1 MRLVGPAAGK
11 KLIRVTDGILAAPR
25 QDKTKKRLGDELLIA
40 MAASGDPDAVK
51 YILDISRMDRGDETL
66 GTRCLGA
73 LYTAYVDPQGLFD
86 LQEPSGLVPNLDQ
99 LVAIAKDDRV
109 DPGAANSAVSFI
121 PAGGPPQG
129 PPPPLTM
136 VPPPP
141 PTPRWRRLGAGD
153 AAHVG
158 TAGKGAVRR
167 PPEVALMAAPTRRL
181 PRVFCRDVVRL

>member
-66 GTRCLGA
+66 GKRCLGA

-109 DPGAANSAVSFI
+109 DPGVANSAVSLI
-121 PAGGPPQG
+121 RAVGPPQCL
-129 PPPPLTM
+129 PPLLTM
-136 VPPPP
+136 IAHPHPD
-141 PTPRWRRLGAGD
+141 PRWRYFGPD
-153 AAHVG
+153 AALKCGGPKAIKQV
-158 TAGKGAVRR
+158 
-167 PPEVALMAAPTRRL
+167 VAAMPDQAYEK
-181 PRVFCRDVVRL
+181 D